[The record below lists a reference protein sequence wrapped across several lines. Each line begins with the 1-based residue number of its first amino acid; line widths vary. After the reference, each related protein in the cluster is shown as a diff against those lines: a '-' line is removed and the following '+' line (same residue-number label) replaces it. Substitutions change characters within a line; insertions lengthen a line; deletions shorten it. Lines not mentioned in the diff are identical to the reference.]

1 MPMIKVICGK
11 KGVGK
16 TRVLVDSSNSL
27 VEICS
32 GVVVFI
38 DGSSRSRLMYELNY
52 KIRFINI
59 SEFPLKINNSGV
71 FLGFLCGIISANYD
85 INGVFIDDITNIIG
99 DDVDELKKL
108 FEGMKE
114 ISKKYNINFNISME
128 GDPNSMPEFVKEY
141 F

>member
-1 MPMIKVICGK
+1 MIKVICGK

-38 DGSSRSRLMYELNY
+38 DGNSRSKLMYELNY

-59 SEFPLKINNSGV
+59 SEFPVKMNSSCV

-85 INGVFIDDITNIIG
+85 VNGIFIDDITRIVGN
-99 DDVDELKKL
+99 DVDELKKL
-108 FEGMKE
+108 FEGVKE
-114 ISKKYNINFNISME
+114 ISDKYNIDFSISIE
-128 GDPNSMPEFVKEY
+128 GDPNSMPEFIKQY